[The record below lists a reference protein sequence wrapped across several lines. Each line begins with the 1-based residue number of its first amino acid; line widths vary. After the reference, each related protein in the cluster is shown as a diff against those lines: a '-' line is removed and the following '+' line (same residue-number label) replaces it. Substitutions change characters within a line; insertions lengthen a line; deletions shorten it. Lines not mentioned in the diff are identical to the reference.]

1 MARSYGS
8 HVALPIEQA
17 WGHVEIV
24 RSMRPGGTAHDRQS
38 TQRGLYEEALLPTSF
53 AGPEKE
59 RAMADFKRAR
69 VVGFNHVALEVGD
82 IEEALA
88 FYGRLFEFELRG
100 KSATMAFIDL
110 GDQFIALQK
119 GRKQP
124 PDDGRHFGLVVDDK
138 EAARRALKAAG
149 VKVLPG
155 RFLDF
160 LDPWGNRIEIVGY
173 DNIQFTKAPNVLRG
187 MGLTR
192 LAKNESAKKELAA
205 KGMGVE

>member
-1 MARSYGS
+1 MA
-8 HVALPIEQA
+8 E
-17 WGHVEIV
+17 
-24 RSMRPGGTAHDRQS
+24 
-38 TQRGLYEEALLPTSF
+38 
-53 AGPEKE
+53 PEKV
-59 RAMADFKRAR
+59 R
-69 VVGFNHVALEVGD
+69 VVGLNHVALEVGD

-88 FYGRLFEFELRG
+88 FYGRLFTFELRG

-124 PDDGRHFGLVVDDK
+124 ADDGRHVGLVVEDK
-138 EAARRALKAAG
+138 EAVRSALKAAG
-149 VKVLPG
+149 VAVLGG

-187 MGLTR
+187 MGLSH
-192 LAKNESAKKELAA
+192 LSKNESARKELAD
-205 KGMGVE
+205 KGMAAA